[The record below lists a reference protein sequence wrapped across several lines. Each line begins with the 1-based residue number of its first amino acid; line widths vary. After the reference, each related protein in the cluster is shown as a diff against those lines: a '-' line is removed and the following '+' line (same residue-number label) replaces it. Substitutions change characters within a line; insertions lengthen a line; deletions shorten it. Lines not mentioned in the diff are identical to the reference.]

1 MFAQFGSI
9 AMLSCKQP
17 KKIAA
22 LYSAF
27 LNSYTQ
33 SYLNRSFFG
42 GLLTNVSAAVS
53 AKTKKETRYR
63 VSFFI
68 VKLKIT
74 SLQDPSGVHTLLRR
88 VRP

>member
-1 MFAQFGSI
+1 MKYVCLSVLFAQFGSI

-33 SYLNRSFFG
+33 SYLNRSCFG
-42 GLLTNVSAAVS
+42 SLLTNVSAAVS
-53 AKTKKETRYR
+53 AKNKKRR
-63 VSFFI
+63 HGIVSPF
-68 VKLKIT
+68 L
-74 SLQDPSGVHTLLRR
+74 SSS
-88 VRP
+88 